1 MDKKC
6 FNEENTLFFRALK
19 LLKIDIKRYQEMD
32 DLSEDLEELSEQ
44 QKPVILICSASLKKD
59 LYEKLVKMELFQ
71 EIILYCRHSER
82 GEELKKKHEK
92 ISKVFTKDDILI
104 DFITGKDH

>member
-32 DLSEDLEELSEQ
+32 DLSEDLEELSE
-44 QKPVILICSASLKKD
+44 
-59 LYEKLVKMELFQ
+59 
-71 EIILYCRHSER
+71 
-82 GEELKKKHEK
+82 
-92 ISKVFTKDDILI
+92 
-104 DFITGKDH
+104 